1 MDFNQLLDTSTPFD
15 ANKLVLLEK
24 VVKILYASTTN
35 QNDVSKSYKIKSN
48 NYII

>member
-1 MDFNQLLDTSTPFD
+1 MDFNQLLDTSTLFD

-24 VVKILYASTTN
+24 VVEILYVSTTN
-35 QNDVSKSYKIKSN
+35 KNDVSKSIKIN

>member
-15 ANKLVLLEK
+15 ANKLAILEK
-24 VVKILYASTTN
+24 VVDVLYATTTN
-35 QNDVSKSYKIKSN
+35 PNDVSKHYKIN

>member
-1 MDFNQLLDTSTPFD
+1 MDFNQLFDISTPFD

-24 VVKILYASTTN
+24 VVEILFVSTTN
-35 QNDVSKSYKIKSN
+35 QNDVSKSIKIN